1 MEIPI
6 QLDSQHA
13 AQLEYI
19 QKHSHLDT
27 AALIA
32 LTIEREYQQLQPT
45 DELTLNPLSRSSFVG
60 CFQGSPDLATNSK
73 SIFNEIMAEKFPS
86 LESPAS

>member
-1 MEIPI
+1 MEITI

-19 QKHSHLDT
+19 QQHYRLDT

-45 DELTLNPLSRSSFVG
+45 DESTVNPLSRSSFIG
-60 CFQGSPDLATNSK
+60 CFRGSPDLATNSK
-73 SIFNEIMAEKFPS
+73 SIFNEIMAEKFS
-86 LESPAS
+86 SSESPAS

>member
-1 MEIPI
+1 MEITI

-19 QKHSHLDT
+19 QQHSHLGTSD
-27 AALIA
+27 LIA
-32 LTIEREYQQLQPT
+32 LAIEREYQQLHLSDT
-45 DELTLNPLSRSSFVG
+45 STLVNPLSRGSFIG

-86 LESPAS
+86 SESPA